1 MFLEQSILR
10 SLTPAQWQSWYQEAQ
25 AQAGQGSLPDYIP
38 QLQRADPNWWTVQ
51 VGDGQGKIFGAGP
64 QDLSFPLMSVI
75 KPFLLLYLLNRYGK
89 NWVNQQ
95 VGKQASSLPYYS
107 LAQLEQ
113 DHGFPRNAM
122 INSGAI
128 ALADKL
134 PGAHAEVRCRC
145 LQDWLNNK
153 AQTQLYLD
161 RSLLN
166 SVRSRPN
173 ASNQALTALLAKS
186 GRLHDETEALETYNH
201 ICCLTTNINALYQL
215 GQILLPT
222 STPLRGS
229 AFVRQMML
237 TAGLYEESAHYA
249 GIWGF
254 ACKSGV
260 SGALLALLLPPPEQQ
275 GGIVVASY
283 SPPLAATGHSLVG
296 MTFLDLLAS
305 GVQYIKAS
313 PPLGPKWQAGSN
325 ILERPDI
332 ADPEGK

>member
-1 MFLEQSILR
+1 MMFIEQSVLH
-10 SLTPAQWQSWYQEAQ
+10 SLPLAQWQNWYQEAQ
-25 AQAGQGSLPDYIP
+25 AQAGGGSLPDYIP
-38 QLQRADPNWWTVQ
+38 QLQRADPSWWTVQ
-51 VGDGQGKIFGAGP
+51 VGDSQGKIFVAGP

-75 KPFLLLYLLNRYGK
+75 KPFLLLYLLDLYGK

-95 VGKQASSLPYYS
+95 VGMQASSLPYHS

-113 DHGFPRNAM
+113 DQGFPRNAM

-134 PGAHAEVRCRC
+134 PGAHAEARCRC
-145 LQDWLNNK
+145 LQDWLNDK
-153 AQTQLYLD
+153 AQTRLYLD
-161 RSLLN
+161 KSLLN

-173 ASNQALTALLAKS
+173 AGNQALTALLAKS
-186 GRLHDETEALETYNH
+186 GRLQDETEALATYNH
-201 ICCLTTNINALYQL
+201 ICCLTANINDLYQL

-222 STPLRGS
+222 PTPLRGS

-249 GIWGF
+249 RIWGF

-296 MTFLDLLAS
+296 MTFLELLAS
-305 GVQYIKAS
+305 EV
-313 PPLGPKWQAGSN
+313 
-325 ILERPDI
+325 R
-332 ADPEGK
+332 